1 MRRAVSNKLAQSA
14 GLLLAAIM
22 ASSADSADADQ
33 QSATMHIER
42 RWVVRTPSKGRGKYW
57 VANTKDDGQG
67 RPYIKLQKFDRSFVW
82 FCLRK
87 GMRVGESECSANVS
101 QFDELI
107 ARRKAASIAAV
118 HRALESEGGE
128 NPDKKAKKRKI
139 REEDSSLVD
148 DHVVIELDE
157 IQVGSKQI
165 GGFGARVLWGLDSS
179 TLWLEL
185 TETNLE
191 YMRQLVSQ
199 GQEKKGKTHKLRRL
213 KRFMSSPKAAPKAS
227 AKAKAAAVKSAP
239 RAPKEESRP
248 VVDLPDTLPYP
259 SSPIEVPPVEF
270 DAGEVW
276 TDAQPRSPFTPVRDE
291 DEEATQID
299 VSS

>member
-1 MRRAVSNKLAQSA
+1 
-14 GLLLAAIM
+14 
-22 ASSADSADADQ
+22 
-33 QSATMHIER
+33 
-42 RWVVRTPSKGRGKYW
+42 
-57 VANTKDDGQG
+57 
-67 RPYIKLQKFDRSFVW
+67 
-82 FCLRK
+82 
-87 GMRVGESECSANVS
+87 MRVGENECSANVS

-248 VVDLPDTLPYP
+248 VHSAISKFSHR
-259 SSPIEVPPVEF
+259 SS
-270 DAGEVW
+270 
-276 TDAQPRSPFTPVRDE
+276 
-291 DEEATQID
+291 
-299 VSS
+299 SS

>member
-1 MRRAVSNKLAQSA
+1 MRRAVSNKLAQPA

-22 ASSADSADADQ
+22 ASSAESADEQ
-33 QSATMHIER
+33 QPTTMHIER

-87 GMRVGESECSANVS
+87 GLKVGENECSANVS
-101 QFDELI
+101 KFDELI

-118 HRALESEGGE
+118 HRALESEADE
-128 NPDKKAKKRKI
+128 NPDKKVKKRKI

-157 IQVGSKQI
+157 IQVGSKQM

-191 YMRQLVSQ
+191 YMRQLISQ
-199 GQEKKGKTHKLRRL
+199 GQENKGKSHRLRRL
-213 KRFMSSPKAAPKAS
+213 KRFGSSPKAAPKAPMQ
-227 AKAKAAAVKSAP
+227 AKATAVKSAP
-239 RAPKEESRP
+239 RPAAKQEGGMAAAE
-248 VVDLPDTLPYP
+248 
-259 SSPIEVPPVEF
+259 
-270 DAGEVW
+270 
-276 TDAQPRSPFTPVRDE
+276 
-291 DEEATQID
+291 
-299 VSS
+299 